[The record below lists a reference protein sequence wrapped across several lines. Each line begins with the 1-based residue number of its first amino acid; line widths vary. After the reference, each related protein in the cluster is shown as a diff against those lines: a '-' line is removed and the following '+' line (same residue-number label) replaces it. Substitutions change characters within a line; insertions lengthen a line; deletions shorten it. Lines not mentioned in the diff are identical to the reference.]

1 MRIVLQ
7 LVAAALKRMTG
18 NKAKNVPLQKAKG
31 GRRMVVSVGRVQG
44 DITFTSEQIRE
55 IEKLM
60 GASRRKREAL
70 MAWLRRTSRK
80 LVAPGVREE
89 LVEMDKSL
97 KHWYE
102 VVDMDVEENVEDCP
116 PPNTGPP
123 QEPPP
128 GAAGPGPAPPAPA
141 PPAPNPPAPNPP
153 APNPPAPNPP
163 APKPPA
169 AETPA
174 PPVAGRSK
182 RGAAAEADR
191 TMEESFE
198 KGDLSFSKEEKK
210 DFKKPSTK
218 RKASIAR
225 KERQNEKKKRK
236 MNETGEKKKRKKKK
250 KMKTVI
256 VSKPLVYCTNV
267 PGILESVRVAR
278 GLSKEETM
286 VRIGIDAGQGS
297 LKVVANVFSK

>member
-1 MRIVLQ
+1 MQ

-18 NKAKNVPLQKAKG
+18 NNAKNVPLQKAQG

-89 LVEMDKSL
+89 LVEMDRSL
-97 KHWYE
+97 LHWYE

-116 PPNTGPP
+116 PTNTNPP
-123 QEPPP
+123 QEPRP
-128 GAAGPGPAPPAPA
+128 GAAA
-141 PPAPNPPAPNPP
+141 PAPNPVPK
-153 APNPPAPNPP
+153 PP

-174 PPVAGRSK
+174 PAVAGRSK
-182 RGAAAEADR
+182 RGAAAEANR

-198 KGDLSFSKEEKK
+198 KGDLSFSKEEQKE
-210 DFKKPSTK
+210 FRKPSKK
-218 RKASIAR
+218 RKASIER

-236 MNETGEKKKRKKKK
+236 VSENGDKKKKKKK

-256 VSKPLVYCTNV
+256 VSKPLTYCTNL
-267 PGILESVRVAR
+267 PGMLESVRVAR

>member
-1 MRIVLQ
+1 
-7 LVAAALKRMTG
+7 MTG
-18 NKAKNVPLQKAKG
+18 NNAKNVPLQKAQG

-141 PPAPNPPAPNPP
+141 PPAPNPPAP
-153 APNPPAPNPP
+153 
-163 APKPPA
+163 KPPA

-225 KERQNEKKKRK
+225 NERQNEKKKRK

-250 KMKTVI
+250 KMTTVI

>member
-1 MRIVLQ
+1 MQ

-18 NKAKNVPLQKAKG
+18 NNAKNVPLQKAQG

-141 PPAPNPPAPNPP
+141 PPAPNPPAP
-153 APNPPAPNPP
+153 
-163 APKPPA
+163 KPPA

-236 MNETGEKKKRKKKK
+236 MNETGEKKRRKKKK

>member
-1 MRIVLQ
+1 M
-7 LVAAALKRMTG
+7 AAALKRMTG
-18 NKAKNVPLQKAKG
+18 NNAKNVPLQKAQG

-89 LVEMDKSL
+89 LVEMDRSL
-97 KHWYE
+97 LHWYE

-116 PPNTGPP
+116 PTNTNPP
-123 QEPPP
+123 QEPRP
-128 GAAGPGPAPPAPA
+128 GAAA
-141 PPAPNPPAPNPP
+141 PAPNPVPK
-153 APNPPAPNPP
+153 PP

-174 PPVAGRSK
+174 AETPAPAEAGRSK
-182 RGAAAEADR
+182 RGAAAEANR

-198 KGDLSFSKEEKK
+198 KGDLSFSKEEQKE
-210 DFKKPSTK
+210 FRKPSKK
-218 RKASIAR
+218 RKAQVCPHNS
-225 KERQNEKKKRK
+225 
-236 MNETGEKKKRKKKK
+236 
-250 KMKTVI
+250 V
-256 VSKPLVYCTNV
+256 LVT
-267 PGILESVRVAR
+267 L
-278 GLSKEETM
+278 
-286 VRIGIDAGQGS
+286 
-297 LKVVANVFSK
+297 

>member
-1 MRIVLQ
+1 M
-7 LVAAALKRMTG
+7 AAALKRMTG
-18 NKAKNVPLQKAKG
+18 NKAKNVPLQKAQG
-31 GRRMVVSVGRVQG
+31 GRRMVVSVGRLQG

-97 KHWYE
+97 LHWYE
-102 VVDMDVEENVEDCP
+102 VVDMNVEENVEDCP

-123 QEPPP
+123 QEPRP
-128 GAAGPGPAPPAPA
+128 GAAGPGPNPPEPAPPAPA
-141 PPAPNPPAPNPP
+141 PPT
-153 APNPPAPNPP
+153 PNPP

-174 PPVAGRSK
+174 PPAAGRSK

-218 RKASIAR
+218 RKASIER
-225 KERQNEKKKRK
+225 KERQTEKKKRK
-236 MNETGEKKKRKKKK
+236 INETGEKKKRKKKK

-256 VSKPLVYCTNV
+256 VSKPLSYCTNV

>member
-1 MRIVLQ
+1 M
-7 LVAAALKRMTG
+7 AAALKRMTG
-18 NKAKNVPLQKAKG
+18 NNAKNVPLQKAQG

-89 LVEMDKSL
+89 LVEMDRSL
-97 KHWYE
+97 LHWYE

-116 PPNTGPP
+116 PTNTNPP
-123 QEPPP
+123 QEPRP
-128 GAAGPGPAPPAPA
+128 GAAA
-141 PPAPNPPAPNPP
+141 PAPNPVPK
-153 APNPPAPNPP
+153 PP

-174 PPVAGRSK
+174 AETPAPAEAGRSK
-182 RGAAAEADR
+182 RGAAAEANR

-198 KGDLSFSKEEKK
+198 KGDLSFSKEEQKE
-210 DFKKPSTK
+210 FRKPSKK
-218 RKASIAR
+218 RKASIER
-225 KERQNEKKKRK
+225 KAERE
-236 MNETGEKKKRKKKK
+236 EEEEGER
-250 KMKTVI
+250 
-256 VSKPLVYCTNV
+256 
-267 PGILESVRVAR
+267 EWR
-278 GLSKEETM
+278 
-286 VRIGIDAGQGS
+286 
-297 LKVVANVFSK
+297 